1 MVLPITGISDFL
13 SWLEALTEA
22 IFSLHIFVPDVLVL
36 GLSRIVVLS
45 EGHIILF
52 SGEVLVPQ
60 ITGPFDFQDE

>member
-1 MVLPITGISDFL
+1 MVLPITGISNFL

-36 GLSRIVVLS
+36 GLSRTVVLS
-45 EGHIILF
+45 EGHMILF

-60 ITGPFDFQDE
+60 IIGPFDLQDE